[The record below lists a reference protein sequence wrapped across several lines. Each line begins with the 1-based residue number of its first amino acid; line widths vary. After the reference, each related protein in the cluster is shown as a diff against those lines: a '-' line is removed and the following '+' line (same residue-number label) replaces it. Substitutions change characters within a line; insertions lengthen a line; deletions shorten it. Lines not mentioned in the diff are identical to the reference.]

1 MPVTVLVPFVLFL
14 ELIGGAVLGEF
25 IVHRTTFVRN
35 AKIAVIAAVL
45 SLTFVAYLSTVF
57 PGPSSRYGA
66 GSPPDVIRDFL
77 IGPTSF
83 VWFLTPLLGSCLVSL
98 LRRPTSCKFEKPI
111 DFSRVAISSLISVAL
126 VPVWIVGG
134 SIHMANYAGGW
145 F

>member
-1 MPVTVLVPFVLFL
+1 MPVTVLVPFALFL

-25 IVHRTTFVRN
+25 IVHRTTFARN

-45 SLTFVAYLSTVF
+45 LLTFVAYLSTVF

-83 VWFLTPLLGSCLVSL
+83 VWFLTPMMGSCFVSL
-98 LRRPTSCKFEKPI
+98 YRRPTFQAVPRSI
-111 DFSRVAISSLISVAL
+111 DVSRVALSSLTSVAL
-126 VPVWIVGG
+126 VPVWIIGG
-134 SIHMANYAGGW
+134 SIHMANYAGVW